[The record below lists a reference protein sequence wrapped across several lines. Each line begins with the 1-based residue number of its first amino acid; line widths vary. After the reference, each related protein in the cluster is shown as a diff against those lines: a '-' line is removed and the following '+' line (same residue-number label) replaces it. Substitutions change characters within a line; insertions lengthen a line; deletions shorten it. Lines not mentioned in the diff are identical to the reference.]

1 MISMIVGGLAAA
13 VFLFAGWEG
22 WSAYSK
28 VAAKQKQSVEGN
40 DANNGNTNWAAMQN
54 YDASVSPAYVFIG
67 SAMPKTDLTA
77 CDAIF
82 DGITVTLGD
91 WNDTDMINP
100 LEDFTGLDMANGV
113 VPLTKVCKTGVVGS
127 TYSTFPVGAT
137 FDYPVCSQNCDQYVS
152 GWSTNFP
159 NNYGLTVVSEYVLGE
174 NDVGVYVLNTQIKD
188 YAEDTW
194 ARLMETAG
202 DNVNMVMWAL
212 PISIVLG
219 IVACFTMESDPASDE
234 SGQELNQS

>member
-1 MISMIVGGLAAA
+1 MG
-13 VFLFAGWEG
+13 
-22 WSAYSK
+22 
-28 VAAKQKQSVEGN
+28 
-40 DANNGNTNWAAMQN
+40 GNTNWAAMQN
-54 YDASVSPAYVFIG
+54 YDASVSPAYIFIG

-77 CDAIF
+77 CD
-82 DGITVTLGD
+82 DVVQGITVTLAD
-91 WNDTDMINP
+91 WNDTDMYNP
-100 LEDFTGLDMANGV
+100 LDDFTGLDMATGV
-113 VPLTKVCKTGVVGS
+113 VPLTKVCKTGVIGS
-127 TYSTFPVGAT
+127 TYSTFPCGAT

-152 GWSTNFP
+152 GWNTNYP
-159 NNYGLTVVSEYVLGE
+159 NNYGLTVVSTSVLDE
-174 NDVGVYVLNTQIKD
+174 TTVGVYVINKQIKD